1 MIRIHEEMPIETLQ
15 AFLAERQWLQPNEK
29 IDRLSKAGEGNM
41 NVVLKVHTDQRSF
54 VLKQSREYVQKY
66 QDISAPIERIAVEH
80 AFYSAL
86 KHQDLQKHL
95 PKILGFD
102 KDAYLLYMED
112 LGDCKDMTYLY
123 HQRNIDQ
130 RQLNT
135 LVEVLHKIHSSKA
148 PKDFPEN
155 MEMRQLN
162 HQHIFVLPFMEDN
175 GFSLDTV
182 QQGLQGLAAPYKSNP
197 ELKSVISELGKKYL
211 SQGDTLLHGDYYPGS
226 WMSKNEEIFVL
237 DPEFGFLGFPEFDL
251 GVMAAHLI
259 IATHDAT
266 FVESLSKTYPGK
278 HDKPLVAQIASVEI
292 MRRLI
297 GLAQLPLERSIE
309 EKESLLALAEK
320 LILSK

>member
-1 MIRIHEEMPIETLQ
+1 MPIETLK
-15 AFLAERQWLQPNEK
+15 AFLAERQWLHPNEK

-54 VLKQSREYVQKY
+54 VIKQSREYVQKY
-66 QDISAPIERIAVEH
+66 QDIPAPIERIAVES
-80 AFYSAL
+80 AFYKAVA
-86 KHQDLQKHL
+86 QEDLEKHL

-102 KDAYLLYMED
+102 NDAYLLYMED
-112 LGDCKDMTYLY
+112 LGDCKNMTFVY
-123 HQRNIDQ
+123 HQRNVEQ
-130 RQLNT
+130 HQLNT
-135 LVEVLHKIHSSKA
+135 LVEVLYKIHSSKA
-148 PKDFPEN
+148 PKNFPYN

-182 QQGLQGLAAPYKSNP
+182 QIGLQDLAAPYKTNT

-226 WMSKNEEIFVL
+226 WMSKNEEIYVL

-259 IATHDAT
+259 MATNDAT
-266 FVESLSKTYPGK
+266 FVDSLSNTYPGK
-278 HDKPLVAQIASVEI
+278 HDKTLVAQIAGVEI
-292 MRRLI
+292 MRRII
-297 GLAQLPLERSIE
+297 GLAQLPMERSIE
-309 EKESLLALAEK
+309 EKVSLLAMAQK
-320 LILSK
+320 LMLSK

>member
-1 MIRIHEEMPIETLQ
+1 MPIETLQ

-41 NVVLKVHTDQRSF
+41 NVVLKVHTNQRSF

-66 QDISAPIERIAVEH
+66 QDIPAPIERIAVEN
-80 AFYSAL
+80 AFYKAV
-86 KHQDLQKHL
+86 QREDLQKHL

-102 KDAYLLYMED
+102 SDAYLLYMED
-112 LGDCKDMTYLY
+112 LGDCKDMTYVY

-135 LVEVLHKIHSSKA
+135 LVEVLYKIHSSKA

-162 HQHIFVLPFMEDN
+162 HQHIFVLPFMENN

-182 QQGLQGLAAPYKSNP
+182 QKGLQDLAAPYKTNT
-197 ELKSVISELGKKYL
+197 ELKSVISKLGKKYL
-211 SQGDTLLHGDYYPGS
+211 SQGDILLHGDYYPGS
-226 WMSKNEEIFVL
+226 WMSKNEEIYVL

-259 IATHDAT
+259 MATHDVSFLEIISEA
-266 FVESLSKTYPGK
+266 YPGK
-278 HDKPLVAQIASVEI
+278 HDKPLVAQIAGVEI
-292 MRRLI
+292 MRRII

-320 LILSK
+320 LMLSK

>member
-15 AFLAERQWLQPNEK
+15 TFLAERQWLQPNEK

-41 NVVLKVHTDQRSF
+41 NVVLKVYTDQRSF
-54 VLKQSREYVQKY
+54 ILKQSREYVQKY
-66 QDISAPIERIAVEH
+66 QDIPAPIERIAVES
-80 AFYSAL
+80 AFYKAVA
-86 KHQDLQKHL
+86 QEDLQKHL
-95 PKILGFD
+95 PKILDFD

-112 LGDCKDMTYLY
+112 LGDCKDMTFIYS
-123 HQRNIDQ
+123 QRNID
-130 RQLNT
+130 RHQLNT
-135 LVEVLHKIHSSKA
+135 LVEVLYKIHSSKA

-182 QQGLQGLAAPYKSNP
+182 QQGLQDLAAPYKTNSA
-197 ELKSVISELGKKYL
+197 LKSVISELGKKYL

-251 GVMAAHLI
+251 GVLAAHLI
-259 IATHDAT
+259 MATNDVSFLETISSA
-266 FVESLSKTYPGK
+266 YPGDHNK
-278 HDKPLVAQIASVEI
+278 TLVAQLAGVEI
-292 MRRLI
+292 MRRII
-297 GLAQLPLERSIE
+297 GLAQLPLERSIQ
-309 EKESLLALAEK
+309 EKKSLLAMAEE
-320 LILSK
+320 LINSK

>member
-1 MIRIHEEMPIETLQ
+1 MPIETLN

-66 QDISAPIERIAVEH
+66 QDIPAPIERIGVEN
-80 AFYSAL
+80 AFYKAV
-86 KHQDLQKHL
+86 QREDLQNHL

-102 KDAYLLYMED
+102 SDAYLLYMED
-112 LGDCKDMTYLY
+112 LGDCKDMTYVY
-123 HQRNIDQ
+123 RQRNIDQ
-130 RQLNT
+130 SQLNT

-162 HQHIFVLPFMEDN
+162 HQHIFVLPFMENN
-175 GFSLDTV
+175 GFSLNTV
-182 QQGLQGLAAPYKSNP
+182 QEGLQGLAAPYKGNP

-226 WMSKNEEIFVL
+226 WMSKNEEIYVL

-259 IATHDAT
+259 MATNDVSFLETISGA
-266 FVESLSKTYPGK
+266 YPGDHNK
-278 HDKPLVAQIASVEI
+278 TLVAQLAGVEI
-292 MRRLI
+292 MRRII
-297 GLAQLPLERSIE
+297 GLAQLPMERSME

-320 LILSK
+320 LVLSK